1 MVSSP
6 RTGARSAVT
15 LVEMMIVL
23 AIIATISS
31 IAVVRYVSAIEE
43 SKETVAIKELQDLH
57 AEILFYEQQTG
68 SLPLSLEDLGHG
80 TPLDPW
86 GCPYQYLN
94 FATLKGK
101 GNGAKRKDRFIVPLN
116 SKFDLYSK
124 GPDGKSKAPLT
135 AAESRDDIVVANDGD
150 FVGLATLY

>member
-6 RTGARSAVT
+6 RSGSRSGFT
-15 LVEMMIVL
+15 LLEMMVVL
-23 AIIATISS
+23 AIIGTLSL
-31 IAVVRYVSAIEE
+31 IAVVRYSSAIGK

-57 AEILFYEQQTG
+57 AEILFYEQKTG
-68 SLPLSLEDLGHG
+68 SLPLTLEELGRG

-86 GCPYQYLN
+86 GHPYKFLN
-94 FATLKGK
+94 FSTLKGK

-116 SKFDLYSK
+116 SKFDLYCM

-135 AAESRDDIVVANDGD
+135 ASASRDDIVVANDGD
-150 FVGLATLY
+150 FVGPARLY